1 MSALFAPGFF
11 TSGLVHTALIVGA
24 AVALIAGPLGVF
36 TVIRGQAFAG
46 EALGDIGTTGGSGA
60 FLAGVGPVW
69 GFIVINVVAAAL
81 MELVG
86 IQRQR
91 GRDLATGI
99 VLGAGLGLA
108 SLLLYLDTTVHNTT
122 GAAVTILFG
131 SVFSIPG
138 SSVPIVVALAVVV
151 LVLLAVAGRPLLLA
165 SASPELAAA
174 RGVPVRL
181 VGFGYLLAL
190 ALTVALCALT
200 IGAILSTA
208 LLVGPAAAALRLT
221 RRPGTAVVTA
231 SLLGVAAIWVG
242 ILLAYDSYEWPPRH
256 QGWPVSFFVVAIVFA
271 TYLLSGVVAARG
283 DGDGRCLP
291 RAPRPGPVRRGEECS
306 PGSWSMPGSW
316 PASWPPSPG
325 PSASSSCSAGRRS
338 WLTPCPTGRL
348 PGPPARPWSGSTR

>member
-1 MSALFAPGFF
+1 VSALIAPGFF
-11 TSGLVHTALIVGA
+11 ASGPVHTALVVGT
-24 AVALIAGPLGVF
+24 AVAVISGPLGVF

-69 GFIVINVVAAAL
+69 GFLVINVAAAAL

-86 IQRQR
+86 VQRQR

-108 SLLLYLDTTVHNTT
+108 ALFLYLDTTVHSTS

-131 SVFSIPG
+131 SVFSVAG
-138 SSVPIVVALAVVV
+138 SSVPVVVALAVGVSA
-151 LVLLAVAGRPLLLA
+151 LMAVAARPLLLV

-190 ALTVALCALT
+190 ALSVALCALT

-221 RRPGTAVVTA
+221 PRPGRAVVAA
-231 SLLGVAAIWVG
+231 SLLGVAATWLG
-242 ILLAYDSYEWPPRH
+242 ILLAYDSYDWPPRH
-256 QGWPVSFFVVAIVFA
+256 QGWPVSFFVVTVVFV
-271 TYLLSGVVAARG
+271 TYLLSGVVAHPSRAAR
-283 DGDGRCLP
+283 R
-291 RAPRPGPVRRGEECS
+291 
-306 PGSWSMPGSW
+306 
-316 PASWPPSPG
+316 
-325 PSASSSCSAGRRS
+325 
-338 WLTPCPTGRL
+338 
-348 PGPPARPWSGSTR
+348 